1 MHRRVHQRLP
11 DRGAG
16 KQIAVLA
23 NQAAIGLE
31 TAQPQKPPRRPI
43 DLLVDPAR
51 GVGDLQYL
59 GSTVV
64 TRIDDALDAK
74 VAGLRVAL
82 RVPAEGQYPV
92 ERCPHLASDLDD
104 DVAIPQVG
112 PAAGLRIV
120 RRIES
125 QTPQIGTE
133 GVQVDVGRGRVPDRT
148 LLRQDPF
155 EIEGRIGHRARLPTF
170 ETPASSD
177 PAPDL
182 SGDRTPTGPRPKSR
196 PEAPPQPPCPALPRP
211 GRASSLK
218 PGRLAGRG
226 TARYTIIGY
235 SRLRRQLIESKATE
249 GRDMKTWTRFG
260 APLAAALL
268 AVGSAL
274 GPAHAAGVKIG
285 YVGGISGACGGLT
298 HSARKAMEIAQA
310 EINAAGGVLGGPIE
324 IVWRDSKTKPDEGA
338 KQARDLILS
347 EKVDLLTG
355 VCSSSVFMAINPIA
369 KQYGVP
375 LVSAISGTH
384 KATIDFGHP
393 FVVQTQPH
401 TLMEGKALAEYA
413 ARKGWK
419 NIVTMGLDYEWGRT
433 TVKVFT
439 EELGKLN
446 PDAKIARQLWPRIG
460 ETNLTSYITA
470 ALAEKPDLI
479 MAVMFGSG
487 TNSLI
492 KQGKAYGLLQRT
504 ELLTFLSTESYMS
517 LGRDVPDGVHGW
529 ARGPF
534 YALTS
539 DAAREFVAKYRAA
552 HDGEYPNDWGVLGYD
567 AMYIIAGALEKAG
580 SADPAALREALG
592 AMAFD
597 TLRGEL
603 RMRTIDNTFN
613 APSFIGVTKMTD
625 DYPFPVMTDVN
636 VIPGDVTLP
645 DEATVQALREA
656 AAKG

>member
-1 MHRRVHQRLP
+1 
-11 DRGAG
+11 
-16 KQIAVLA
+16 
-23 NQAAIGLE
+23 
-31 TAQPQKPPRRPI
+31 
-43 DLLVDPAR
+43 
-51 GVGDLQYL
+51 
-59 GSTVV
+59 
-64 TRIDDALDAK
+64 
-74 VAGLRVAL
+74 
-82 RVPAEGQYPV
+82 
-92 ERCPHLASDLDD
+92 
-104 DVAIPQVG
+104 
-112 PAAGLRIV
+112 
-120 RRIES
+120 
-125 QTPQIGTE
+125 
-133 GVQVDVGRGRVPDRT
+133 
-148 LLRQDPF
+148 
-155 EIEGRIGHRARLPTF
+155 
-170 ETPASSD
+170 
-177 PAPDL
+177 
-182 SGDRTPTGPRPKSR
+182 
-196 PEAPPQPPCPALPRP
+196 
-211 GRASSLK
+211 
-218 PGRLAGRG
+218 
-226 TARYTIIGY
+226 
-235 SRLRRQLIESKATE
+235 
-249 GRDMKTWTRFG
+249 MKNSTRFG
-260 APLAAALL
+260 APFAAALL
-268 AVGSAL
+268 AIGGAL

-298 HSARKAMEIAQA
+298 HSARKAMEIAQD
-310 EINAAGGVLGGPIE
+310 EINSAGGVLGGPIE

-439 EELGKLN
+439 EELNKLN

-567 AMYIIAGALEKAG
+567 AMYIIAGALDKAG

-636 VIPGDVTLP
+636 VIPGDLTLP
-645 DEATVQALREA
+645 DETTVQALREA

>member
-1 MHRRVHQRLP
+1 M
-11 DRGAG
+11 
-16 KQIAVLA
+16 KK
-23 NQAAIGLE
+23 
-31 TAQPQKPPRRPI
+31 T
-43 DLLVDPAR
+43 
-51 GVGDLQYL
+51 
-59 GSTVV
+59 S
-64 TRIDDALDAK
+64 TRIGMT
-74 VAGLRVAL
+74 V
-82 RVPAEGQYPV
+82 
-92 ERCPHLASDLDD
+92 
-104 DVAIPQVG
+104 
-112 PAAGLRIV
+112 
-120 RRIES
+120 
-125 QTPQIGTE
+125 
-133 GVQVDVGRGRVPDRT
+133 
-148 LLRQDPF
+148 
-155 EIEGRIGHRARLPTF
+155 
-170 ETPASSD
+170 
-177 PAPDL
+177 
-182 SGDRTPTGPRPKSR
+182 
-196 PEAPPQPPCPALPRP
+196 
-211 GRASSLK
+211 
-218 PGRLAGRG
+218 
-226 TARYTIIGY
+226 
-235 SRLRRQLIESKATE
+235 
-249 GRDMKTWTRFG
+249 
-260 APLAAALL
+260 AAATL
-268 AVGSAL
+268 ALGAAL

-298 HSARKAMEIAQA
+298 HSARKAMEIAQG
-310 EINAAGGVLGGPIE
+310 EINDAGGVLGGPIE

-375 LVSAISGTH
+375 LFSAISGTH

-439 EELGKLN
+439 EELAKLN

-470 ALAEKPDLI
+470 ALADEPDLI

-517 LGRDVPDGVHGW
+517 LGRDIPDGVHGW

-534 YALTS
+534 YALTT
-539 DAAREFVAKYRAA
+539 DAAKEFVAKYQGA
-552 HDGEYPNDWGVLGYD
+552 HDGEYPNDWGILGYD
-567 AMYIIAGALEKAG
+567 VMYIIAGALEKAG
-580 SADPAALREALG
+580 STDPAALREALG
-592 AMAFD
+592 AMSFD
-597 TLRGEL
+597 TLRGEI

-645 DEATVQALREA
+645 DEATVEALRAA

>member
-1 MHRRVHQRLP
+1 
-11 DRGAG
+11 
-16 KQIAVLA
+16 
-23 NQAAIGLE
+23 
-31 TAQPQKPPRRPI
+31 
-43 DLLVDPAR
+43 
-51 GVGDLQYL
+51 
-59 GSTVV
+59 
-64 TRIDDALDAK
+64 
-74 VAGLRVAL
+74 
-82 RVPAEGQYPV
+82 
-92 ERCPHLASDLDD
+92 
-104 DVAIPQVG
+104 
-112 PAAGLRIV
+112 
-120 RRIES
+120 
-125 QTPQIGTE
+125 
-133 GVQVDVGRGRVPDRT
+133 
-148 LLRQDPF
+148 
-155 EIEGRIGHRARLPTF
+155 
-170 ETPASSD
+170 
-177 PAPDL
+177 
-182 SGDRTPTGPRPKSR
+182 
-196 PEAPPQPPCPALPRP
+196 
-211 GRASSLK
+211 
-218 PGRLAGRG
+218 
-226 TARYTIIGY
+226 
-235 SRLRRQLIESKATE
+235 
-249 GRDMKTWTRFG
+249 MKTWTRFG

-298 HSARKAMEIAQA
+298 HSARKAMEIAQG
-310 EINAAGGVLGGPIE
+310 EINSAGGVLGGPIE

-439 EELGKLN
+439 EELNKLN

-517 LGRDVPDGVHGW
+517 LGRDIPDGVHGW

-534 YALTS
+534 YALAS
-539 DAAREFVAKYRAA
+539 DAAREFVAKYRDA
-552 HDGEYPNDWGVLGYD
+552 HDGEYPNDWGILGYD

-645 DEATVQALREA
+645 DEATVEALREA

>member
-1 MHRRVHQRLP
+1 
-11 DRGAG
+11 
-16 KQIAVLA
+16 
-23 NQAAIGLE
+23 
-31 TAQPQKPPRRPI
+31 
-43 DLLVDPAR
+43 
-51 GVGDLQYL
+51 
-59 GSTVV
+59 
-64 TRIDDALDAK
+64 
-74 VAGLRVAL
+74 
-82 RVPAEGQYPV
+82 
-92 ERCPHLASDLDD
+92 
-104 DVAIPQVG
+104 
-112 PAAGLRIV
+112 
-120 RRIES
+120 
-125 QTPQIGTE
+125 
-133 GVQVDVGRGRVPDRT
+133 
-148 LLRQDPF
+148 
-155 EIEGRIGHRARLPTF
+155 
-170 ETPASSD
+170 
-177 PAPDL
+177 
-182 SGDRTPTGPRPKSR
+182 
-196 PEAPPQPPCPALPRP
+196 
-211 GRASSLK
+211 
-218 PGRLAGRG
+218 
-226 TARYTIIGY
+226 
-235 SRLRRQLIESKATE
+235 
-249 GRDMKTWTRFG
+249 MKTWTRFG

-298 HSARKAMEIAQA
+298 HSARKAMEIAQG
-310 EINAAGGVLGGPIE
+310 EINSAGGVLGGPIE

-439 EELGKLN
+439 EELNKLN

-534 YALTS
+534 YALAS
-539 DAAREFVAKYRAA
+539 DAAREFVAKYRDA
-552 HDGEYPNDWGVLGYD
+552 HDGEYPNDWGILGYD

>member
-1 MHRRVHQRLP
+1 
-11 DRGAG
+11 
-16 KQIAVLA
+16 
-23 NQAAIGLE
+23 
-31 TAQPQKPPRRPI
+31 
-43 DLLVDPAR
+43 
-51 GVGDLQYL
+51 
-59 GSTVV
+59 
-64 TRIDDALDAK
+64 
-74 VAGLRVAL
+74 
-82 RVPAEGQYPV
+82 
-92 ERCPHLASDLDD
+92 
-104 DVAIPQVG
+104 
-112 PAAGLRIV
+112 
-120 RRIES
+120 
-125 QTPQIGTE
+125 
-133 GVQVDVGRGRVPDRT
+133 
-148 LLRQDPF
+148 
-155 EIEGRIGHRARLPTF
+155 
-170 ETPASSD
+170 
-177 PAPDL
+177 
-182 SGDRTPTGPRPKSR
+182 
-196 PEAPPQPPCPALPRP
+196 
-211 GRASSLK
+211 
-218 PGRLAGRG
+218 
-226 TARYTIIGY
+226 
-235 SRLRRQLIESKATE
+235 
-249 GRDMKTWTRFG
+249 MKTWTRFG

-268 AVGSAL
+268 AIGSAL

-298 HSARKAMEIAQA
+298 HSARKAMEIAQG
-310 EINAAGGVLGGPIE
+310 EINSAGGVLGGPIE

-439 EELGKLN
+439 EELNKLN

-534 YALTS
+534 YALAS
-539 DAAREFVAKYRAA
+539 DAAREFVAKYRDA
-552 HDGEYPNDWGVLGYD
+552 HDGEYPNDWGILGYD

-645 DEATVQALREA
+645 DEATVEALREA